1 MAVNP
6 WFADNWNSTEIDLID
21 QLKEEAIQIKGMDVK
36 YMLRDMV
43 DRDYLFGESKI
54 SEFKDYFDI
63 EMYLHSIQNHNGQA
77 DIYEKFG
84 LTLSDQAVFE
94 VHARRFIEEGVD
106 FEIDRPREGD
116 LIYLRT
122 SDQLYEIKKVN
133 KTDEFYQLGK
143 NYTYML
149 NCDLFVYSH
158 ESLPEDE
165 YGEAEDFNLKTF
177 LDIDNDLNVQE
188 SNLNE
193 IKLELKEEIEIN
205 NLIKTNKNM
214 NQ

>member
-1 MAVNP
+1 MINQWFGGDKFNP
-6 WFADNWNSTEIDLID
+6 TEVDLID
-21 QLKEEAIQIKGMDVK
+21 ELKEEAIQIKGINVK
-36 YMLRDMV
+36 YMLREMV

-54 SEFKDYFDI
+54 SEFKEFFDI

-106 FEIDRPREGD
+106 YEIDRPREGD
-116 LIYLRT
+116 LVYMST
-122 SDQLYEIKKVN
+122 SDQLYEIKKVD
-133 KTDEFYQLGK
+133 KTEEFYQLGK

-149 NCDLFVYSH
+149 KCDLFVYSH
-158 ESLPEDE
+158 EALPSDE
-165 YGEAEDFNLKTF
+165 YNNAESFDLKSI
-177 LDIDNDLNVQE
+177 LDSEGDITVPE
-188 SNLNE
+188 TNLNE
-193 IKLELKEEIEIN
+193 TKLELVEEVTIN
-205 NLIKTNKNM
+205 SLLKNKNT